1 MSYNVDEHKGD
12 NNYNCPVVAYYPEL
26 IEANMRLPENI
37 MLINDYVGIHRK
49 KDFIS
54 HFYKILQKY
63 FDGISKSEVKAAAE
77 AAYEEYGAHM
87 SRIRTKGAEILEKA
101 YAADMPV
108 IVLARQTLSYRR

>member
-26 IEANMRLPENI
+26 IEANMRLPEKVT
-37 MLINDYVGIHRK
+37 LINDYVGIHRK

-63 FDGISKSEVKAAAE
+63 FDGISKNEVKAAAE
-77 AAYEEYGAHM
+77 AAY
-87 SRIRTKGAEILEKA
+87 AE
-101 YAADMPV
+101 YAAPYV
-108 IVLARQTLSYRR
+108 ENTGKGN